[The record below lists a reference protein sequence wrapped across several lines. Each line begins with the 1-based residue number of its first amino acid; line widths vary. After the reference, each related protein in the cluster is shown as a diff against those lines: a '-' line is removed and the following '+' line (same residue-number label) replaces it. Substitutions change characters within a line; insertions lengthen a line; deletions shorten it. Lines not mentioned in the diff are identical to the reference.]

1 MQIRADAWQELLF
14 SLGAFPTI
22 RNLNYTH
29 PLHRPFWGR
38 MVSFTPIPSTGVKD
52 TTPVY
57 KPFWGR
63 HVLFKFRNT
72 AGRGAA

>member
-1 MQIRADAWQELLF
+1 MAGFFVFLYGNF
-14 SLGAFPTI
+14 GGNKTI
-22 RNLNYTH
+22 RNLNYTI
-29 PLHRPFWGR
+29 PIHRPFWGR

-63 HVLFKFRNT
+63 HVLFKFQMNALFRIL
-72 AGRGAA
+72 